1 MHDGIH
7 STRKLP
13 QKVDIMTPLK
23 TGMFGG
29 VNRFLLLPLAS
40 LAFAVV
46 WFFVRLEGEI
56 SEYSSIEKRASK
68 VVSPAE
74 LQAWAIEILNANV
87 ETDSVTLMNS
97 KYKGVADLIGVCK
110 RRPYAGLIPGNG
122 HSGDHVSIIW
132 NAGRLGVCGFDV
144 GRSNFFSRRSE
155 KVNRWA
161 DGVYFWVIPD

>member
-1 MHDGIH
+1 MI
-7 STRKLP
+7 
-13 QKVDIMTPLK
+13 PLK
-23 TGMFGG
+23 AGVLGG
-29 VNRFLLLPLAS
+29 VKRFLLLLFAS
-40 LAFAVV
+40 LVFAVV

-56 SEYSSIEKRASK
+56 SEYSSIEQRASK
-68 VVSPAE
+68 VVGPAE

-87 ETDSVTLMNS
+87 ETKSVTLMNP
-97 KYKGVADLIGVCK
+97 KYKGVADLIGVYK
-110 RRPYAGLIPGNG
+110 RKPYAGLIPGNG

-144 GRSNFFSRRSE
+144 GRSNFVSRRSE